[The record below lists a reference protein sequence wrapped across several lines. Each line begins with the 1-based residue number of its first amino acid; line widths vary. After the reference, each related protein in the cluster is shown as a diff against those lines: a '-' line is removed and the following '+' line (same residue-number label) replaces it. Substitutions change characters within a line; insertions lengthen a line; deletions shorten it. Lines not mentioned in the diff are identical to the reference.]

1 MNFTYKD
8 WENIKQGTAEYYQIC
23 YKLWEQ
29 YGENLK
35 AMYVPDDVAKTQKI
49 QKLTEIINSRN
60 ELATRD
66 MENLILN
73 IKNEKVTS
81 DYINQFYK
89 YDKPVIYTYLAM
101 KTAEYAGNENMKQY
115 FKNILDKLTNQ
126 GDK

>member
-1 MNFTYKD
+1 
-8 WENIKQGTAEYYQIC
+8 
-23 YKLWEQ
+23 
-29 YGENLK
+29 
-35 AMYVPDDVAKTQKI
+35 MYLPDDVAKTQKI

-73 IKNEKVTS
+73 IKNEKVTN

-89 YDKPVIYTYLAM
+89 YDKPVTYTYLAM

-115 FKNILDKLTNQ
+115 FKNILDKLTKYRYPCNSRYSNISTLTA
-126 GDK
+126 